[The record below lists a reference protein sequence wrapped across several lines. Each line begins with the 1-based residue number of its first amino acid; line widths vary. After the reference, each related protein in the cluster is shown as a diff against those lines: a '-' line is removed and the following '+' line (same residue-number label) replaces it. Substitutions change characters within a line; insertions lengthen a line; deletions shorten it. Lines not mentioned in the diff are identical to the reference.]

1 MGVLGNIGI
10 GEWMATHTTGD
21 WITDVRMGFA
31 LTEQVQESFIVNNL
45 SNEVYAIRPMSI
57 EAPRNFQLRL
67 SYTL

>member
-1 MGVLGNIGI
+1 
-10 GEWMATHTTGD
+10 
-21 WITDVRMGFA
+21 MGFA
-31 LTEQVQESFIVNNL
+31 LTEQVQASFIVNNL